1 MLKVR
6 TLVKGIV
13 GVALC
18 SVILFFPMAVISWT
32 VEWLTGPRRISG
44 LWWWGAWLAASDLM
58 FWMLHRADR
67 STGASVTSA
76 AKHLAW
82 LALCVLGGLV
92 VVVVVGVLAGDRL
105 ETVWAWVF
113 WPLWALTSG
122 GFGVVVAMKKVK
134 NEAPTVVV
142 IPPPSKG

>member
-1 MLKVR
+1 MNKSGSFNGSRGQEDMTRRASVSRDAPVSPCHLLMLKVR

-44 LWWWGAWLAASDLM
+44 LWWWGAWLAASDLL

-82 LALCVLGGLV
+82 L
-92 VVVVVGVLAGDRL
+92 
-105 ETVWAWVF
+105 
-113 WPLWALTSG
+113 
-122 GFGVVVAMKKVK
+122 
-134 NEAPTVVV
+134 
-142 IPPPSKG
+142 